1 MGSSYARPRTIV
13 GVDRLERP
21 ESGMRAPR
29 AAHLSNVTTVRAT
42 SLPKTKFTVVSGY
55 PRGEKQENFR
65 RKLAYFLPVHRRKV
79 VKPSD
84 ALSRSASGAI
94 AASTAARRGLI
105 CPDDVVFAITS
116 PDNARQDETRRITY
130 TLVAG
135 VRRGARSCA
144 REREVENARS
154 RISLVSDRSNYE
166 RSGGQTFPFA
176 SLYV

>member
-1 MGSSYARPRTIV
+1 
-13 GVDRLERP
+13 
-21 ESGMRAPR
+21 MRAPR

-154 RISLVSDRSNYE
+154 RISLVRSVQLRTIRWTNVSVCVVV
-166 RSGGQTFPFA
+166 RIDIDGIVICLPLFLLSNKIDT
-176 SLYV
+176 